1 MLRAHERVL
10 QKQALV
16 GTTASLEGIV
26 GVAEIGIVA
35 HIGVRRDCLPDDA
48 LVVFLAYRTIAQY
61 EVVEV
66 DCGDNQSVYTD
77 GSTRTTRVE
86 VADDVCR

>member
-16 GTTASLEGIV
+16 GTTASLEGVV
-26 GVAEIGIVA
+26 GVAEVGIVA

-48 LVVFLAYRTIAQY
+48 LVVFLANRTIAQH
-61 EVVEV
+61 EIIKV
-66 DCGDNQSVYTD
+66 DSGYHHT
-77 GSTRTTRVE
+77 E
-86 VADDVCR
+86 